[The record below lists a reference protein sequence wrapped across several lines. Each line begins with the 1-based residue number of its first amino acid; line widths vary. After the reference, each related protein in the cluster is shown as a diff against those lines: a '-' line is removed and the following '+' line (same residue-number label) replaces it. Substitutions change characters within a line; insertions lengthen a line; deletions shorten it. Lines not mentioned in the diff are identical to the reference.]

1 MVTPK
6 ARKIA
11 KEEGKISMGDQ
22 MRYHLRSRYK
32 VLGLVHPRVEGGLSM
47 GIRNDR
53 LGLGSGWKHFL
64 SIAQGK

>member
-1 MVTPK
+1 MVPPSGL
-6 ARKIA
+6 KIA

-47 GIRNDR
+47 GIWNDG
-53 LGLGSGWKHFL
+53 LGLGRG
-64 SIAQGK
+64 